1 MALVKVT
8 VKCPH
13 CKVDHEEYDATQ
25 YDDKE
30 KYLAYWNIPFNTP
43 EAEEAWKQKQEMTPK
58 EAPMVMPDIE
68 GHISMADGTWVSS
81 RSKHREN
88 LKRNNCIELG
98 NDVPTQQKTHEF
110 SRKDHEARKREIA
123 EITYSKLNYR

>member
-13 CKVDHEEYDATQ
+13 CKVDHEEYGATQ

-30 KYLAYWNIPFNTP
+30 KYLAYWNIPFNTL
-43 EAEEAWKQKQEMTPK
+43 EAEEAWKQKLEMTPK
-58 EAPMVMPDIE
+58 EAPMVIPDIQ

-88 LKRNNCIELG
+88 LKRNNCIEIG
-98 NDVPTQQKTHEF
+98 NDVPTEQKKHEF
-110 SRKDHEARKREIA
+110 SRKENEARKQQIA
-123 EITYSKLNYR
+123 EIAYQKLNYR

>member
-1 MALVKVT
+1 MALVKITVT
-8 VKCPH
+8 CPH
-13 CKVDHEEYDATQ
+13 CRVDHEEYDQTQ
-25 YDDKE
+25 FDDRE
-30 KYLAYWNIPFNTP
+30 KYLAYWNLPFKGE
-43 EAEEAWKQKQEMTPK
+43 EADSAWKQKLEMTPK

-88 LKRNNCIELG
+88 LKRNNCVEIG

-110 SRKDHEARKREIA
+110 SRKDQEARKRQIA
-123 EITYSKLNYR
+123 EIAYSKLTYR

>member
-43 EAEEAWKQKQEMTPK
+43 EAEQAWQAKLNMTPK
-58 EAPMVMPDIE
+58 EAPTVMPDIE

-88 LKRNNCIELG
+88 LKRNNCIEIG
-98 NDVPTQQKTHEF
+98 NDVQMEQKKVEF
-110 SRKDHEARKREIA
+110 SRKEQEARKRQIA
-123 EITYSKLNYR
+123 EITYAKLNYR

>member
-30 KYLAYWNIPFNTP
+30 HYLAYWNIPFNTP
-43 EAEEAWKQKQEMTPK
+43 EAEEAWQAKINMTPK
-58 EAPMVMPDIE
+58 EAPMVMPDID
-68 GHISMADGTWVSS
+68 GHISMADGTFITS

-88 LKRNNCIELG
+88 LKRNNCVEVG
-98 NDVPTQQKTHEF
+98 NDVSFEQKKPEF
-110 SRKDHEARKREIA
+110 SRKENEARKRQIA
-123 EITYSKLNYR
+123 EIAYSKLNYR

>member
-1 MALVKVT
+1 MICPNCGYSEGNHVEVK
-8 VKCPH
+8 KS
-13 CKVDHEEYDATQ
+13 DEEFFL
-25 YDDKE
+25 E
-30 KYLAYWNIPFNTP
+30 WWTP
-43 EAEEAWKQKQEMTPK
+43 TLGLEEAKRSWLDKVAMKSRV
-58 EAPMVMPDIE
+58 APMVVSDIE

-110 SRKDHEARKREIA
+110 SRKEHEARKREIA
-123 EITYSKLNYR
+123 EITYSKLNYK

>member
-1 MALVKVT
+1 MALVKIT
-8 VKCPH
+8 VNCPH
-13 CKVDHEEYDATQ
+13 CKVDHEEYDQTQ
-25 YDDKE
+25 FNDRE
-30 KYLAYWNIPFNTP
+30 KYLAYWNLPFEGK
-43 EAEEAWKQKQEMTPK
+43 EADKAWQQKVEMTRR

-110 SRKDHEARKREIA
+110 SKKEHEARKRQIA
-123 EITYSKLNYR
+123 EIAYQKLNYR

>member
-30 KYLAYWNIPFNTP
+30 KYLAYWNIPFDTP
-43 EAEEAWKQKQEMTPK
+43 QAEEAWQAKLNMTPK
-58 EAPMVMPDIE
+58 ETAMVMPDIE

-88 LKRNNCIELG
+88 LKRNNCIEIG
-98 NDVPTQQKTHEF
+98 NDVPMEQKKVEF
-110 SRKDHEARKREIA
+110 SRKEQEARKRQIA

>member
-1 MALVKVT
+1 MALVKIT

-13 CKVDHEEYDATQ
+13 CKVDHEEFDATQ

-43 EAEEAWKQKQEMTPK
+43 QAEEAWQAKLNMTPK
-58 EAPMVMPDIE
+58 EAPMVMPDIA
-68 GHISMADGTWVSS
+68 GHISMADGSWVGS
-81 RSKHREN
+81 RSSHREN

-98 NDVPTQQKTHEF
+98 NDVPTQQKNHEF
-110 SRKDHEARKREIA
+110 SRKEHQARKQQIA
-123 EITYSKLNYR
+123 EIAYSKLNYK

>member
-43 EAEEAWKQKQEMTPK
+43 EAEQAWQDKLGMTLK
-58 EAPMVMPDIE
+58 EAPTVMPDIT

-88 LKRNNCIELG
+88 LKRNNCIEIG
-98 NDVPTQQKTHEF
+98 NDVPLEQKKVEF
-110 SRKDHEARKREIA
+110 SRQEQEARKRQIA
-123 EITYSKLNYR
+123 EITYAKLNYR